1 MNDLDSLAQT
11 ALADI
16 AAAATLDALDAIR
29 VRLLGKSGAIT
40 EQLKSLGKLP
50 PEERKAHGELVNRAR
65 DELTVAIAARKEVL
79 EESAFAQRLASE
91 RIDVTLPGR
100 NGERGAIHPVTRTL
114 ARITEIFS
122 RLGYRWP
129 MARRSRTTGTT
140 SRR

>member
-50 PEERKAHGELVNRAR
+50 PEERKAHGELVNRVR

-79 EESAFAQRLASE
+79 EESAFASA
-91 RIDVTLPGR
+91 
-100 NGERGAIHPVTRTL
+100 
-114 ARITEIFS
+114 
-122 RLGYRWP
+122 W
-129 MARRSRTTGTT
+129 RRSAST
-140 SRR
+140 